1 MAAFAPATPFK
12 GESLPVYVLQR
23 MPARAPAASS
33 SSRQPSTGP
42 LIADV
47 SSGSVEP
54 KHATISAVSS
64 GATHRCV
71 PTDNSSPVV
80 AALPSSQLLSPSS
93 SRRETTVRS
102 ITKPSRPSLS
112 DQLKAISSDAEGI
125 TSQLRS
131 CYKLGEPAVAR
142 ASVPTFRRQ
151 LSQTSSGWGTADES
165 RSSGWLLETTTTQ
178 LSVGRLDCRFPC
190 PVRFAADRCVYLFQH
205 PFEAKEVL
213 MVMYYRD
220 MRHVQLREHD
230 RTLRFR
236 VAKSLEQ
243 FGEDYNPSNRQH
255 YLRVVFATV
264 SETERVKR
272 FLAQYRHV
280 FRGGQSDDDEN
291 NGVPWDERRR

>member
-33 SSRQPSTGP
+33 SSRQPSTIGP

-54 KHATISAVSS
+54 KHATIAAVSS

-112 DQLKAISSDAEGI
+112 DQLKAISSNAEGI

-151 LSQTSSGWGTADES
+151 LSQTSSGWGTADEK
-165 RSSGWLLETTTTQ
+165 Q
-178 LSVGRLDCRFPC
+178 VVGLAVGDDDH
-190 PVRFAADRCVYLFQH
+190 AALADRCVYLFQH

-255 YLRVVFATV
+255 YLRIVFATV
-264 SETERVKR
+264 SETERFKR